1 MIANNLRLA
10 IFLIVL
16 LVSQFLIN
24 NLTIFYV
31 DLFGA
36 LLVISLMNNN
46 SSWVKM
52 VGFSLLA
59 DLFGHWY
66 LGTHLIAIV
75 LVSLM
80 VRNLVRYYSLCG
92 LLQRTLV
99 VNLFFII
106 MNLIIYV
113 IDLLL
118 GRTLFTFRSLFLEI
132 GLLIPLIQIILDKL
146 VIKKP
151 DEFIWYD

>member
-52 VGFSLLA
+52 VGFS
-59 DLFGHWY
+59 FYPHG
-66 LGTHLIAIV
+66 AIC
-75 LVSLM
+75 
-80 VRNLVRYYSLCG
+80 YS
-92 LLQRTLV
+92 
-99 VNLFFII
+99 
-106 MNLIIYV
+106 
-113 IDLLL
+113 
-118 GRTLFTFRSLFLEI
+118 S
-132 GLLIPLIQIILDKL
+132 K
-146 VIKKP
+146 
-151 DEFIWYD
+151 